1 MTHIR
6 RSPLVTK
13 ERPNDGNKTTITW
26 QSNVECDR
34 CEKWPKRRSSTNTKR
49 GARRAVKWDDR
60 VKKIYAEHTTVE
72 KNGKTTNPHIG
83 WPAPSPKKNKQDTA
97 KSEIMGHDLP
107 PKKNS
112 SVRDS
117 EQTKKTRQH
126 QTMTD
131 DGDSPWGRNKQQP
144 KWNNQVTIWITINC
158 EKRSVS
164 QVARKT
170 VMNDQQGPTGETT

>member
-1 MTHIR
+1 MTIKCWMWSSWEMARKKVINEHQDGSTESGQMRRLRARFYDEHI
-6 RSPLVTK
+6 TT
-13 ERPNDGNKTTITW
+13 EKTG
-26 QSNVECDR
+26 
-34 CEKWPKRRSSTNTKR
+34 KKTNR
-49 GARRAVKWDDR
+49 
-60 VKKIYAEHTTVE
+60 
-72 KNGKTTNPHIG
+72 HIG

-112 SVRDS
+112 TVRDS

-131 DGDSPWGRNKQQP
+131 IGHSPLVRNKQQP
-144 KWNNQVTIWITINC
+144 KWQNQVKIWITIKC